1 MSKNVMSVVLLST
14 AAGLAGADQGTRMD
28 QSGITYNGND
38 GTFTGTDGTVTPKPT
53 HETSLFEFPD
63 KGQCASMA
71 SISAGMFLDPEKNY
85 EVTTMSINNPSIPI
99 LGKSE
104 SFKHH
109 TIEVTEVGEGKKAY
123 VGYYPKA
130 TPESLEEYLKNHKD
144 RPKLN
149 DHGWFA
155 MMSPM
160 GVPGFITPDP
170 IVESGLSIKGN
181 TLAKIGETLTVSGK
195 VFNEKLGESVNLGQ
209 RGRYSAPLGALT
221 GAIEAITGPSTVSG
235 WGASNCR
242 TAAAGVMSDLST
254 GSVGGKKRRTRKR
267 KRSTRRQ
274 KHKRS
279 TRRRRQKHKRR
290 TRKQRSRR

>member
-1 MSKNVMSVVLLST
+1 MSVVLLST
-14 AAGLAGADQGTRMD
+14 AAGLAGADQGTWME
-28 QSGITYNGND
+28 QPGITFTGTD

-85 EVTTMSINNPSIPI
+85 KVTTMSINNPSIPI

-104 SFKHH
+104 PFKHH
-109 TIEVTEVGEGKKAY
+109 TIEVTEVGEGKKKAY

-160 GVPGFITPDP
+160 GVPGYFITPDP

-181 TLAKIGETLTVSGK
+181 ALDKIGETLTVSGK

-221 GAIEAITGPSTVSG
+221 GAIEAITGPSAVSG

-242 TAAAGVMSDLST
+242 TAAANVMKRLNNAAN
-254 GSVGGKKRRTRKR
+254 GEGKKRRTRK
-267 KRSTRRQ
+267 
-274 KHKRS
+274 HS